1 MKKQI
6 AIYARQSIDKKDS
19 LSIETQIEFCRNN
32 INSNPNELPIEVY
45 ADKGYSGKNIQRP
58 EFQRLLSDIKENKI
72 AKIVIYK
79 LDRISRNLLD
89 FTTMYKEFQ
98 EHKVEFCSVN
108 ETFDTTTATGRAML
122 KISMVFAE
130 MERENIQLRV
140 KDNYYQRIKTDGR
153 WAGGPAPCGFQNART
168 ADNKPTLEINEKEID
183 IVKYI
188 FKNYAERPHI
198 SLGILCR
205 ELTSLGYESRRENKM
220 FDNVTLARILQNPVY
235 CVADQILYKYY
246 EIRGI
251 HFLNEQSAWNGT
263 TSAHIV
269 GKKPGNANV
278 RKYTTLKEQSI
289 YLTNFAGIIDSK
301 TFIQV
306 QERLAQNEQLGKDNR
321 PTNLKEFQGLLK
333 CAKCGY
339 SIKMFSKP
347 YLGCYGARA
356 LRCCDV
362 SFKGIKFE
370 QLRENLGIQMKSQL
384 DEVAKK
390 IVADLKKQQIAE
402 KKIKQL
408 KKEIDNLL
416 EVASYG
422 GEPASIVYSKI
433 EEKQRQ
439 ISELELDAYLDT
451 RVTDRLGL
459 SYDIPVKWNR
469 LSDEQKKRVT
479 HTLINK
485 ILLHE
490 DGTLEIFW
498 K

>member
-6 AIYARQSIDKKDS
+6 AIYARQSVDKKDS
-19 LSIETQIEFCRNN
+19 LSIEVQIEFCRNN

-45 ADKGYSGKNIQRP
+45 ADKGYSGKNTQRP
-58 EFQRLLSDIKENKI
+58 EFQRLLSDIKDNKI
-72 AKIVIYK
+72 AKIIVYK

-108 ETFDTTTATGRAML
+108 ETFDTSTATGRAML

-168 ADNKPTLEINEKEID
+168 VDNKPTLIVNEKEIG

-205 ELTSLGYESRRENKM
+205 ELTDLGYESRRENKK
-220 FDNVTLARILQNPVY
+220 FDNVTLARILQSPVY

-246 EIRGI
+246 EVRNIR
-251 HFLNEQSAWNGT
+251 FLNDKSLWNGT

-269 GKKPGNANV
+269 GKKPGNSNV

-301 TFIQV
+301 TFIKV

-339 SIKMFSKP
+339 SIKMYSKP
-347 YLGCYGARA
+347 YLGCYGART
-356 LRCCDV
+356 LHCCDV

-370 QLRENLGIQMKSQL
+370 QLRENLEIQMRSEL
-384 DEVAKK
+384 DKLAEQ
-390 IVADLKKQQIAE
+390 IVFDLAKQQNADR
-402 KKIKQL
+402 KINEI
-408 KKEIDNLL
+408 KKEIENLL
-416 EVASYG
+416 EVAAYG
-422 GEPASIVYSKI
+422 GETANIIHSKI
-433 EEKQRQ
+433 EEKQQQ

-451 RVTDRLGL
+451 RVTDRLSL
-459 SYDIPVKWNR
+459 SFDIPIKWDR
-469 LSDEQKKRVT
+469 LSDDQKKIFT
-479 HTLINK
+479 HTFIEK

>member
-6 AIYARQSIDKKDS
+6 AIYARQSVDKKDS
-19 LSIETQIEFCRNN
+19 LSIETQIEYCQNN

-45 ADKGYSGKNIQRP
+45 ADKGYSGKNTQRP

-72 AKIVIYK
+72 AKIIVYK

-108 ETFDTTTATGRAML
+108 ETFDTSTATGRAML

-140 KDNYYQRIKTDGR
+140 RDNYYQRIKTDGR
-153 WAGGPAPCGFQNART
+153 WAGGPAPYGFKNART
-168 ADNKPTLEINEKEID
+168 ADNKPTLIVNENEIG

-205 ELTSLGYESRRENKM
+205 ELTELGYESRRENKM

-235 CVADQILYKYY
+235 CIADQILYKYY
-246 EIRGI
+246 EIRNI
-251 HFLNEQSAWNGT
+251 RFLNDQSSWNGT

-269 GKKPGNANV
+269 GKKPSNGNV
-278 RKYTTLKEQSI
+278 RKYTTLKDQSI

-301 TFIQV
+301 TFIRV

-339 SIKMFSKP
+339 SIKMYSKP
-347 YLGCYGARA
+347 YLGCYGAKS
-356 LRCCDV
+356 LHCCDAR
-362 SFKGIKFE
+362 FKGIKFE
-370 QLRENLGIQMKSQL
+370 QLRKNLGLQMRSEL
-384 DEVAKK
+384 DKVAQQ
-390 IVADLKKQQIAE
+390 IVFDLAKQQHADQ
-402 KKIKQL
+402 KITQI

-422 GEPASIVYSKI
+422 GETANLIHSKI
-433 EEKQRQ
+433 EEKQHQ

-451 RVTDRLGL
+451 RVTDRLSL
-459 SYDIPVKWNR
+459 PFDIPIKWTS
-469 LSDEQKKRVT
+469 LSDDQKKIFT
-479 HTLINK
+479 HTFIEK

>member
-183 IVKYI
+183 IVKY
-188 FKNYAERPHI
+188 
-198 SLGILCR
+198 
-205 ELTSLGYESRRENKM
+205 
-220 FDNVTLARILQNPVY
+220 
-235 CVADQILYKYY
+235 
-246 EIRGI
+246 
-251 HFLNEQSAWNGT
+251 
-263 TSAHIV
+263 
-269 GKKPGNANV
+269 KK
-278 RKYTTLKEQSI
+278 KW
-289 YLTNFAGIIDSK
+289 
-301 TFIQV
+301 
-306 QERLAQNEQLGKDNR
+306 
-321 PTNLKEFQGLLK
+321 
-333 CAKCGY
+333 
-339 SIKMFSKP
+339 
-347 YLGCYGARA
+347 
-356 LRCCDV
+356 
-362 SFKGIKFE
+362 
-370 QLRENLGIQMKSQL
+370 
-384 DEVAKK
+384 
-390 IVADLKKQQIAE
+390 
-402 KKIKQL
+402 
-408 KKEIDNLL
+408 
-416 EVASYG
+416 
-422 GEPASIVYSKI
+422 
-433 EEKQRQ
+433 
-439 ISELELDAYLDT
+439 
-451 RVTDRLGL
+451 L
-459 SYDIPVKWNR
+459 SN
-469 LSDEQKKRVT
+469 
-479 HTLINK
+479 N
-485 ILLHE
+485 
-490 DGTLEIFW
+490 
-498 K
+498 

>member
-6 AIYARQSIDKKDS
+6 AIYARQSVDKKDS
-19 LSIETQIEFCRNN
+19 LSIETQIEHCENN
-32 INSNPNELPIEVY
+32 INSKLNELPIEVY
-45 ADKGYSGKNIQRP
+45 ADKGYSGKNTIRP

-72 AKIVIYK
+72 AKIVVYK

-89 FTTMYKEFQ
+89 FTTMYKEFE

-108 ETFDTTTATGRAML
+108 ETFDTSTPIGEAML
-122 KISMVFAE
+122 NISMVFAE
-130 MERENIQLRV
+130 MERKSIQLRV

-205 ELTSLGYESRRENKM
+205 ELTELGYESRRENKM

-235 CVADQILYKYY
+235 CIADQILYKYY
-246 EIRGI
+246 QIRNI
-251 HFLNEQSAWNGT
+251 QFLNEQSAWNGT

-269 GKKPGNANV
+269 GKKPGNSNV
-278 RKYTTLKEQSI
+278 RKYTTLKEQSV

-301 TFIQV
+301 TFIKV
-306 QERLAQNEQLGKDNR
+306 QERLAQNEQLGKDNK

-347 YLGCYGARA
+347 YLGCYGART
-356 LRCCDV
+356 LRCCDA
-362 SFKGIKFE
+362 SFKGVKFE
-370 QLRENLGIQMKSQL
+370 QLRESLGIQMKTEL
-384 DEVAKK
+384 DNVAQK
-390 IVADLKKQQIAE
+390 IVEDLKKQQIADQ
-402 KKIKQL
+402 KIKQI

-422 GEPASIVYSKI
+422 GETASLIHSKI

-469 LSDEQKKRVT
+469 LSDGQKKRCT
-479 HTLINK
+479 HTLIDK

-490 DGTLEIFW
+490 DSTLEIFW

>member
-19 LSIETQIEFCRNN
+19 LSIETQIEYCENH
-32 INSNPNELPIEVY
+32 INSRPNDLPIEVY

-58 EFQRLLSDIKENKI
+58 EFQRLLSDIKANKVS
-72 AKIVIYK
+72 KIVIYK
-79 LDRISRNLLD
+79 LDRISRNLMD

-108 ETFDTTTATGRAML
+108 ETFDTSTATGRAML

-140 KDNYYQRIKTDGR
+140 RDNYYQRIKTDGR
-153 WAGGPAPCGFQNART
+153 WAGGPAPCGFQNSRT
-168 ADNKPTLEINEKEID
+168 VDNKPTLAINGKEIG

-188 FKNYAERPHI
+188 FRNYAERPHI

-205 ELTSLGYESRRENKM
+205 ELTDLGYESRRKNKM

-235 CVADQILYKYY
+235 CAADQILYKYY
-246 EIRGI
+246 EIRNI
-251 HFLNEQSAWNGT
+251 HFLNDQSSWNGT

-269 GKKPGNANV
+269 GKKPGNGNV
-278 RKYTTLKEQSI
+278 RKYTSLKEQSI
-289 YLTNFAGIIDSK
+289 YLTNFEGIIDSK
-301 TFIQV
+301 TFIKV

-339 SIKMFSKP
+339 SIKMYSKP
-347 YLGCYGARA
+347 YLGCYGART
-356 LRCCDV
+356 LRCCDA
-362 SFKGIKFE
+362 SFKGVKFE
-370 QLRENLGIQMKSQL
+370 RLRENLEIQMRSEL
-384 DEVAKK
+384 DKLAEQ
-390 IVADLKKQQIAE
+390 IVSDIAKQQNADH
-402 KKIKQL
+402 KINEI
-408 KKEIDNLL
+408 KKEMDNLL
-416 EVASYG
+416 EVAALG
-422 GEPASIVYSKI
+422 GESASLIHSKI
-433 EEKQRQ
+433 ESKQRQ
-439 ISELELDAYLDT
+439 INELELDTYLDT
-451 RVTDRLGL
+451 RVTDRLSSSFGISIKWSGL
-459 SYDIPVKWNR
+459 SDQ
-469 LSDEQKKRVT
+469 QKKIFT
-479 HTLINK
+479 HTFIEK